1 MSPVAKSVWK
11 SIVRDAYSSEGKT
24 PRERAAMLVDL
35 FATADV
41 LQAQLT
47 ETERAR
53 RARIADLLEPRPVP
67 WWKNFRPEKLA
78 DQPCQISSK

>member
-1 MSPVAKSVWK
+1 MSPAAKSIWK
-11 SIVRDAYSSEGKT
+11 SIARDAFSSEGKS

-47 ETERAR
+47 DTERAR
-53 RARIADLLEPRPVP
+53 RARIADRLDPRPVP
-67 WWKNFRPEKLA
+67 WWKNFRSEKLA
-78 DQPCQISSK
+78 DPSCPTFSK